1 MNIQE
6 HILQHINSLPEL
18 KRMDMH
24 ALHEFML
31 KLMPQGQLWFEDGK
45 NSENKT
51 VTNPTIGYG
60 FQTLNYANGK
70 SRPFFQIGLSANTTG
85 ISIYLIGLKDK
96 TYLSQTFGEKM
107 GKAKVTGYCIKF
119 KTIKDIHLNIL
130 EEAILYGIEVTRPS

>member
-18 KRMDMH
+18 KRMDMNV
-24 ALHEFML
+24 LHELIL
-31 KLMPQGQLWFEDGK
+31 KLMPQCQLWFEDGK

-70 SRPFFQIGLSANTTG
+70 SRPFFQIGLSANTMG

-107 GKAKVTGYCIKF
+107 GRVKVTGYCIKF